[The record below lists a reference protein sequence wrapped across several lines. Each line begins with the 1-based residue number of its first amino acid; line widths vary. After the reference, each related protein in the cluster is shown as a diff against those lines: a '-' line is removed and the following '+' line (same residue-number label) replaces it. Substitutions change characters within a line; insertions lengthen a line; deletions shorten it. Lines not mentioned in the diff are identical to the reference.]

1 MHHPLTNADQSPS
14 LRTDPDSQPPHNN
27 TLSPFHAPLPIVVVE
42 ELQSSAKRNAKNNI
56 VRCEKKADRMRIVR
70 TVASHKLQNRRHISS
85 SSSSS
90 RATVEESSHT
100 LLALSQQR
108 AVFFPLPPHVAL
120 LFSIYIR
127 LLLTRHF
134 FLSGCI
140 PFSNLVRPSH
150 TPIAN
155 SCINTI
161 ERGVAQQN
169 GLLPPLLSVYKLSS
183 CSSTGYSSIIIV
195 HRQQYFPRPRLI
207 DKQTVR
213 HLLSCNDN
221 RRHAVSAF
229 LPHYQKTDLI

>member
-1 MHHPLTNADQSPS
+1 LHHPLTNADQSPS
-14 LRTDPDSQPPHNN
+14 LRTDPDSQSPHDN
-27 TLSPFHAPLPIVVVE
+27 TLSPFHAPLPIVVAE
-42 ELQSSAKRNAKNNI
+42 ELQSSVKRNAKNNI
-56 VRCEKKADRMRIVR
+56 VRCEKKPDRMRIVR
-70 TVASHKLQNRRHISS
+70 TVASHKLQNRRHISRS

-108 AVFFPLPPHVAL
+108 AVFFPLPPPHVAL
-120 LFSIYIR
+120 IFSIYIR
-127 LLLTRHF
+127 LLLTGHF

-155 SCINTI
+155 PCINSI

-183 CSSTGYSSIIIV
+183 CCSTGYSSIIIV
-195 HRQQYFPRPRLI
+195 HRQQYFQRPRLI

-213 HLLSCNDN
+213 HLLSCNEN
-221 RRHAVSAF
+221 RRHVVSAF
-229 LPHYQKTDLI
+229 LPH

>member
-1 MHHPLTNADQSPS
+1 MHHRLTNADQSPS

-27 TLSPFHAPLPIVVVE
+27 TLSPFHAHLPIVVVE

-70 TVASHKLQNRRHISS
+70 TVASHKLQSRRHISR
-85 SSSSS
+85 SSS

-108 AVFFPLPPHVAL
+108 AVFFPLPPPHVAL

-155 SCINTI
+155 PCINSI
-161 ERGVAQQN
+161 ESGVAQQN
-169 GLLPPLLSVYKLSS
+169 GLLPPLLSVYKFSS

-195 HRQQYFPRPRLI
+195 HRQQDFQRPRLI

-213 HLLSCNDN
+213 HLLSWNDN
-221 RRHAVSAF
+221 RRHTVSAF
-229 LPHYQKTDLI
+229 LPH